1 LGAVKR
7 RVRRF
12 KAEQADLP
20 ARGSAVLDASGA
32 HAGEV
37 LRAAPAETGIELLA
51 VVPVDADTL
60 MLEGRDARLVAL
72 D

>member
-1 LGAVKR
+1 
-7 RVRRF
+7 VRRF
-12 KAEQADLP
+12 KAELTQVP

-37 LRAAPAETGIELLA
+37 LRAAPAASGIELLA
-51 VVPVDADTL
+51 VVPVDAGALT
-60 MLEGRDARLVAL
+60 LEGSRDAELIAL

>member
-1 LGAVKR
+1 
-7 RVRRF
+7 
-12 KAEQADLP
+12 
-20 ARGSAVLDASGA
+20 VLDASGA

-37 LRAAPAETGIELLA
+37 LRAAPTATGIELLA
-51 VVPVDADTL
+51 VVPVDADAL